1 MGEQSQQEGDL
12 VTISFPG
19 KSVAGLIH
27 ALDTSR
33 CFLSTPPMGVGRRG
47 APGRA
52 GTSQNSCPETPAL
65 LGDAPL
71 PAPDECPFLRRGR
84 RVGWA
89 HGRKNFQ
96 FRNKQRQFLLLLV
109 ECQHLCSPAP
119 LSTNRLTNAP
129 SASAKITSMKASI
142 TQHSLHTQQAL
153 LFLFK
158 SSLVHV
164 ILT

>member
-1 MGEQSQQEGDL
+1 MLSLHPSHGCGEERG
-12 VTISFPG
+12 FWPRPN
-19 KSVAGLIH
+19 KSH
-27 ALDTSR
+27 PCS
-33 CFLSTPPMGVGRRG
+33 
-47 APGRA
+47 
-52 GTSQNSCPETPAL
+52 PEAPAL

-71 PAPDECPFLRRGR
+71 PAPDECPFLGRGR

-89 HGRKNFQ
+89 PVRKNFQ

-109 ECQHLCSPAP
+109 ECQHLWSRAP

-142 TQHSLHTQQAL
+142 TQHSLHTQQAR